1 MSGVASPAKLK
12 RGPASLVGG
21 IATGLCVLGLWL
33 AIEHEVGAVSG
44 LTTGFGVLV
53 AACVAAWA
61 RVADL

>member
-1 MSGVASPAKLK
+1 MASPAKLK

-33 AIEHEVGAVSG
+33 AVEYDAGAASG
-44 LTTGFGVLV
+44 LTTGFGILV
-53 AACVAAWA
+53 AACVAAWV